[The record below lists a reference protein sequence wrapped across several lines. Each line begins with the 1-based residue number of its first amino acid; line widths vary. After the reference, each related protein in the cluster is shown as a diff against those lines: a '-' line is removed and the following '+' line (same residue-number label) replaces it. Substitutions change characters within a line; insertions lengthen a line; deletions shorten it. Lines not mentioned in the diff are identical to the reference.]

1 MRVSSGGQK
10 TGKRDES
17 SVPANLAGGDRIPVL
32 DGVRGIAI
40 LLVLFHH
47 VIIYSGLDKSVL
59 IDRALLAA
67 GNAAWLGVDV
77 FFVLSGFLITGIL
90 YDAKGSQQYFS
101 SFYGRRVLRI
111 FPLYYGF
118 LACTYLM
125 APVLLAPE
133 AAEALRGKQIWYW
146 TYLANVDVALH
157 GWPEPAHLGHF
168 WSLAIEEQFYL
179 IWPLVVLVCNR
190 RRLMMICIACALIAL
205 MLRTAVPILMEPLPA
220 HVLLP
225 TRMDTLAIGGFVALL
240 MRAPSGR
247 AWLQRWARV
256 ILVIGTVWLC
266 LLFFVRQGLSGVDP
280 VVQTMGYSVIAVTSA
295 ALIATALDGRGVQW
309 LRRVLA
315 SAPLIFLGKY
325 SYGLYVV
332 HQPIMLAVADSGL
345 TVDAFARLGGSSIPG
360 VLAFGAVT
368 VGLSVAAALI
378 TWHLW
383 EAPFL
388 RLKKYLPYREKRA
401 VARSSAT
408 VNEARR

>member
-1 MRVSSGGQK
+1 MSVSNDGQK

-17 SVPANLAGGDRIPVL
+17 SLPTNFAGGDRVPVL
-32 DGVRGIAI
+32 DGVRGVAI
-40 LLVLFHH
+40 LLILFHH
-47 VIIYSGLDKSVL
+47 VVVYSGLDRSVL

-67 GNAAWLGVDV
+67 GSAAWLGVDL

-90 YDAKGSQQYFS
+90 YDAKGSQRYFS

-118 LACTYLM
+118 LACMYLM
-125 APVLLAPE
+125 APLLLAPE
-133 AAEALRGKQIWYW
+133 AAEALRAKQIWYW
-146 TYLANVDVALH
+146 TYLVNVDVAFH
-157 GWPEPAHLGHF
+157 GWPEPGHLGHF
-168 WSLAIEEQFYL
+168 WTLAIEEQFYL
-179 IWPLVVLVCNR
+179 IWPLVVLVCDR
-190 RRLMMICIACALIAL
+190 RRLMMVCTASVLIAL
-205 MLRTAVPILMEPLPA
+205 MLRTAVPILMEPLAA

-225 TRMDTLAIGGFVALL
+225 TRMDTLAIGGLVALL
-240 MRAPSGR
+240 MRAPAGR
-247 AWLQRWARV
+247 AWLKRWARV
-256 ILVIGTVWLC
+256 ILVIGSAWLC
-266 LLFFVRQGLSGVDP
+266 LLFFVRQGLSGLDP
-280 VVQTMGYSVIAVTSA
+280 VVQTMGYSVIALTSA
-295 ALIATALDGRGVQW
+295 ALIATVVDVTGLPW
-309 LRRVLA
+309 LCRVLA

-332 HQPIMLAVADSGL
+332 HQPIMLAVAESGL

-401 VARSSAT
+401 VARSRPT